1 MITPTI
7 APLTYRLYI
16 YFSDEVI
23 KKKCER
29 ELHVEEKIAV
39 ISI

>member
-1 MITPTI
+1 MILMLKRKTLEDENKVI
-7 APLTYRLYI
+7 
-16 YFSDEVI
+16 DEVI

>member
-1 MITPTI
+1 MILILKRKTLEDENKVI
-7 APLTYRLYI
+7 
-16 YFSDEVI
+16 DEVI
-23 KKKCER
+23 KNKCER